1 MIEAEEAKI
10 IKRNKKVPIRRIQ
23 IDSQKKKKKNLDL
36 EVT

>member
-10 IKRNKKVPIRRIQ
+10 IKRNKKVSIRRIQ